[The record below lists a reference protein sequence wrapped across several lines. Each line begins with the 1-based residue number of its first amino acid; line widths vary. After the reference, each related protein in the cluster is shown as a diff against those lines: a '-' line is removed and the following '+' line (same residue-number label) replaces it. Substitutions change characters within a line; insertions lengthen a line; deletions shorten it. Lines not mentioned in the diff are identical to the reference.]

1 MTIKPFIFLGL
12 LFLLMSC
19 DNNSVYSKLNKD
31 FENNRWQSDDVKTF
45 DFAIEDTSKTYN
57 LELQFS
63 HIYDYQYESVPLDI
77 QLTHPDGKV
86 ETLPFALKIKDATGK
101 QLADCTG
108 DMCDLFVPL
117 KENISLNKGTYKLSV
132 AQSFQKPYLPNVLA
146 LGVTVKAVP

>member
-1 MTIKPFIFLGL
+1 MKTKCIF
-12 LFLLMSC
+12 FLALISVLTSC
-19 DNNSVYSKLNKD
+19 DKNSVYSKLDKN
-31 FENNRWQSDDVKTF
+31 FESNRWQSDDVKTF
-45 DFAIEDTSKTYN
+45 EFTLEEASKTYN
-57 LELQFS
+57 LELQFT

-86 ETLPFALKIKDATGK
+86 ETIPFTLKIKDASGK

-117 KENISLNKGTYKLSV
+117 KENITLNKGTYKLSV